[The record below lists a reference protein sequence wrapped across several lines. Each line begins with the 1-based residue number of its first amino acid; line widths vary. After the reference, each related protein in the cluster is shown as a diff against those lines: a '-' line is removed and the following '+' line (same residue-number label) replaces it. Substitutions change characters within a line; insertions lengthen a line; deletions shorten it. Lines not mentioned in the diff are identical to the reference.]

1 MRATWDLTWDLG
13 PAAWDLCA
21 NLPASPSK
29 KAHISGPYTE
39 RETGFEPATFS
50 LGSCRLATPARP

>member
-13 PAAWDLCA
+13 PATWDLCA

-29 KAHISGPYTE
+29 KAHISGPYME
-39 RETGFEPATFS
+39 RETRFELATFS

>member
-13 PAAWDLCA
+13 PATWDLGA
-21 NLPASPSK
+21 ILPIPPSK
-29 KAHISGPYTE
+29 KALFPGPYVE

-50 LGSCRLATPARP
+50 LGSCRARTAASP